1 MFKLGENL
9 TSGNQNQINTELKV
23 EIKEEPLKDL
33 HMVHDNSKQ
42 NDSPLKTNKEQ
53 VSDKQGHDHP
63 SQVGLEALEENP
75 TTSSEIPK
83 DKETQNSN
91 LELGEPAPKKSKK
104 KKWVFNAR

>member
-1 MFKLGENL
+1 MLRIDE
-9 TSGNQNQINTELKV
+9 NTELKV

-42 NDSPLKTNKEQ
+42 NDSPLKINKEQ
-53 VSDKQGHDHP
+53 VSDKQGHDHT
-63 SQVGLEALEENP
+63 SQVGLEALEESP

-83 DKETQNSN
+83 DKETKNSN

-104 KKWVFNAR
+104 KKYVFNVR